1 VPKLHEMR
9 FRESPWRS
17 LSESAARRIQAVSAN
32 LVARLEYV
40 TDWRL
45 QKSYYLAEVWS
56 IEEKFERLSAADFAS
71 WSHGPWSLPV
81 REAEEAL
88 EVQGVLVRTRG
99 QARRRPEAEFLH
111 IGASATVPRIPDD
124 AEFLDEVTRQIK
136 FLDGVTLTQV
146 AKATLPYKEARPRQ
160 RIDLDGY
167 LDLLRR
173 KHARLQASAKV
184 AALVEEARA
193 E

>member
-1 VPKLHEMR
+1 ML

-45 QKSYYLAEVWS
+45 QKAAYLAEVWS

-124 AEFLDEVTRQIK
+124 AECLAEVGRQRQPRA
-136 FLDGVTLTQV
+136 GLTGTQ
-146 AKATLPYKEARPRQ
+146 ATIATPPYKEARP
-160 RIDLDGY
+160 
-167 LDLLRR
+167 
-173 KHARLQASAKV
+173 
-184 AALVEEARA
+184 
-193 E
+193 